1 MTAYILNLAD
11 LAFTLYALSHGAT
24 ELNPAMRCVPI
35 MILYKIFVVGAL
47 CWWLQKQT
55 TPLAHRGLIFLT
67 AVYSAVNLWHL
78 YFILGGIFY
87 G

>member
-11 LAFTLYALSHGAT
+11 LAFTLYALCHGGV

-47 CWWLQKQT
+47 CWWLQKQN
-55 TPLAHRGLIFLT
+55 TPIAHRGLIFLT
-67 AVYSAVNLWHL
+67 AVFSAVNLWHI
-78 YFILGGIFY
+78 YFILGGMFQ
-87 G
+87 